1 MRTVKSQTSETL
13 RIGIFLTLS
22 GGFQDAYS
30 YLCRGKVFA
39 NAQTGNIVL
48 LGQSIAEKN
57 ITMMFRYL
65 CPLIAFVL
73 GAYISQRMKSSN
85 QKYFR
90 FHWRQH
96 VLLLEMLLI
105 VIVGF
110 LPEQLNIL
118 ANIILSFVCAMQV
131 VAFSKFHGNSYATTM
146 CIGNLRSATTL
157 LCQYHITKDKNTQR
171 DSFHYFFIIFVFLI
185 GATLGTILGKQFHL
199 HSIWF
204 AILFLFV
211 AFIMMFYETVES
223 KHLS

>member
-1 MRTVKSQTSETL
+1 MKTITSQTSETL

-48 LGQSIAEKN
+48 LGQSIAERN

-65 CPLIAFVL
+65 CPLIAFIL
-73 GAYISQRMKSSN
+73 GAYISQRMKLSN
-85 QKYFR
+85 RKFVR

-96 VLLLEMLLI
+96 VLLLEMLLM
-105 VIVGF
+105 VVVGF

-118 ANIILSFVCAMQV
+118 ANIMLSFVCAMQV

-157 LCQYHITKDKNTQR
+157 LCEYHITRDQNTKR
-171 DSFHYFFIIFVFLI
+171 DSCHYFFIIFVFLV
-185 GATLGTILGKQFHL
+185 GASLGTILGKPFHL

-211 AFIMMFYETVES
+211 AFIMMFYETVET
-223 KHLS
+223 KQLF

>member
-85 QKYFR
+85 QKYF
-90 FHWRQH
+90 
-96 VLLLEMLLI
+96 
-105 VIVGF
+105 
-110 LPEQLNIL
+110 
-118 ANIILSFVCAMQV
+118 
-131 VAFSKFHGNSYATTM
+131 
-146 CIGNLRSATTL
+146 
-157 LCQYHITKDKNTQR
+157 
-171 DSFHYFFIIFVFLI
+171 
-185 GATLGTILGKQFHL
+185 
-199 HSIWF
+199 
-204 AILFLFV
+204 
-211 AFIMMFYETVES
+211 
-223 KHLS
+223 